1 MPIVKIHLLEGRNQ
15 EKKKQLVREVTQAIC
30 RSIDV
35 KPQQVRIIL
44 DEMSRDSYSVGGELF
59 SEREA

>member
-1 MPIVKIHLLEGRNQ
+1 MPIVKIHLLEGREQ
-15 EKKKQLVREVTQAIC
+15 EKKKRLVREVTEAIC

-44 DEMSRDSYSVGGELF
+44 DEMPRDNYSVGGELY
-59 SEREA
+59 SERT